1 MAFLIQPV
9 DGECC
14 VDPCGRGSPCDPCD
28 STTTTPSLTTTN
40 PPSGVCGNCDN
51 LTTSSFPFRTIDQYF
66 RNYPTSFQCPN
77 NGVFVNGVCYGLF
90 KTYEWLMASAVF
102 ETETCGAKMTSM
114 TITTTSSS
122 GSTTTTTYNEGDSGF
137 ISYFIFY
144 ESLQNCT
151 LALRNNVIS
160 SGNQLV
166 SNLQFDFVRGN
177 SYYILN

>member
-28 STTTTPSLTTTN
+28 STSTTPSLTTTN
-40 PPSGVCGNCDN
+40 PPSNPCGSCQNI
-51 LTTSSFPFRTIDQYF
+51 TTGDFPFSTITQYF
-66 RNYPTSFQCPN
+66 RNYPSQFLCNQ
-77 NGVFVNGVCYGLF
+77 NGGQIINGVCYGLLN
-90 KTYEWLMASAVF
+90 TWTWSGA
-102 ETETCGAKMTSM
+102 TTNTQTCGAEMTSM
-114 TITTTSSS
+114 TITTTSFS
-122 GSTTTTTYNEGDSGF
+122 GSTTTTSYNQGDSGF

-160 SGNQLV
+160 SGNELV
-166 SNLQFDFVRGN
+166 SNLQSTFLRGN
-177 SYYILN
+177 SYYILS